1 MLQMDER
8 SSIEHDF
15 HKTPNIY
22 SNRNADISNDQQLRL
37 NKINEIKDYL
47 IAEIRDRELLSK
59 NILLLLLLSI

>member
-1 MLQMDER
+1 MLKIDER

-37 NKINEIKDYL
+37 NKI
-47 IAEIRDRELLSK
+47 
-59 NILLLLLLSI
+59 LLLRLETENY